1 MSLNNLHILVLEDDE
16 FQRRMV
22 ANMCRS
28 LAPESISEAADG
40 NHALQIIQDSNVK
53 PVNVVLC
60 DLQMPGMDGME
71 FLRHLSEQH
80 SDIRIV
86 ITSALDS
93 KLLTSVGRM
102 AKIYGIRLLGIVEK
116 PIVLARLKE
125 LIAVSNIE
133 ERKWRQQQPDAKKFT
148 LDEIL
153 QGISADQFQPFFQP
167 KVDLNSGKVTGAEAL
182 ARWIHPEYGVVS
194 PYSFIPDLEQSGNI
208 DDLTFRMIAHS
219 VAACRSVHE
228 KGYILSI
235 SINLSLSSLTDRALA
250 DRIIQI
256 VQNAGI
262 DPRYIVLEITESAA
276 MTDTAHTLENLARL
290 CMHGFT
296 LSIDDYGTGY
306 SSMQQLT
313 RVPFGELKIDQSFV
327 KDFSENKAMRIVVE
341 SSIDMAHKLRIKSV
355 AEGIETQQDWEI
367 LKSLGCNIGQ
377 GYLFA
382 KPMELQKFHDF
393 IVTYQYK
400 STLASS

>member
-1 MSLNNLHILVLEDDE
+1 
-16 FQRRMV
+16 
-22 ANMCRS
+22 
-28 LAPESISEAADG
+28 
-40 NHALQIIQDSNVK
+40 
-53 PVNVVLC
+53 
-60 DLQMPGMDGME
+60 
-71 FLRHLSEQH
+71 
-80 SDIRIV
+80 
-86 ITSALDS
+86 
-93 KLLTSVGRM
+93 M

-116 PIVLARLKE
+116 PIVLARLNE

-208 DDLTFRMIAHS
+208 DDLTFRMIVHS
-219 VAACRSVHE
+219 VSACRSIHE
-228 KGYILSI
+228 KGYTLSI

-256 VQNAGI
+256 VRNAEV

-276 MTDTAHTLENLARL
+276 MTDTAHTLENLTRL

-377 GYLFA
+377 GYFFA
-382 KPMELQKFHDF
+382 KPMELQKFYDF

-400 STLASS
+400 STLTSS